1 VCKVRETKAPRFIV
15 LAYAF
20 RSGGGGKLN
29 GHGGIMHGRLLSL
42 LFDEAMGWA
51 YKCLRLRDW
60 DNNRI
65 NFTTAAVT
73 AKSISKGLR
82 E

>member
-1 VCKVRETKAPRFIV
+1 MCKVREMKAPRFIV
-15 LAYAF
+15 LVYAF
-20 RSGGGGKLN
+20 RSGGKLN
-29 GHGGIMHGRLLSL
+29 GHGGIMHGGLLSL

-51 YKCLRLRDW
+51 YECLRLRNCD
-60 DNNRI
+60 DDRI
-65 NFTTAAVT
+65 NLTTAAVM